1 MIAGLFVAL
10 CVGAD
15 PVPAVPSSPAAEAR
29 KDALAHYGA
38 ALWNV
43 RRDRLLSAA
52 KQLEAAA
59 KRDPASAAPK
69 RELAKLYAQLGRDP
83 EAIRCARAALEADA
97 DDYDTALLLAKLLL
111 GAGELADAVDA
122 AKVATESKALAERAE
137 RAVRAYRDLA
147 ALCERAADLAASEAA
162 LRKAVALLTDGRADA
177 LAQGAFTP
185 KEADAEA
192 ADCLERLG
200 RVLVKRKKFDAAAAA
215 FARAAKLFPE
225 PAAAAR
231 LSWNLSGALD
241 AKGDTAEALAQLE
254 TFLKLKPR
262 AGEPFVRYAKL
273 LRDTGATAEDVVRKL
288 RAHAE
293 RDPDNKPLAA
303 VVAWEQTR
311 TERDRDAGDA
321 ALAKLVETADPELVA
336 LFVRAHLDTG
346 RAAVIVKEL
355 DKGFALLD
363 EARRDKEKPITEL
376 AKRRGAETARAVAD
390 ALATDPDGAAAL
402 LRAAGDDLRLGQKR
416 ASGTAFFMG
425 ALAQRH
431 GKLVAAELHFRNA
444 LSAGAPA
451 TVGETYQALLNVL
464 WLANKPGDVE
474 AICRDA
480 LGNRDVPLSEA
491 FLNFHYA
498 LALAEQGKADDALR
512 AADAAIQQAG
522 DADRLTVRLRK
533 HSVLRALGK
542 WDAAAEY
549 GKKLLDEFDAPAD
562 KPRVRYAQA
571 TALWGGGKRAEAEAL
586 LRAILDDD
594 PDHAAACNDLGYHLA
609 DEGRDLAEAE
619 RLIRRA
625 LTADRIER
633 RKAGSAEPES
643 ASYLDSLG
651 WVQFRQGK
659 LKEARAT
666 LERAAALAPSASDGT
681 IWDHLGDVLF
691 RLGEKAKARAAWE
704 RAKGLYE
711 ADARR
716 AGRDRSGG
724 RADEVRRKLE
734 RVP

>member
-10 CVGAD
+10 CAGAD
-15 PVPAVPSSPAAEAR
+15 PVPAPPSAEAR
-29 KDALAHYGA
+29 ADALARYGA
-38 ALWNV
+38 AVWNL
-43 RRDRLLSAA
+43 RRDRLLTAA
-52 KQLEAAA
+52 KHLEAAA
-59 KRDPASAAPK
+59 KQDPKSAAPK

-97 DDYDTALLLAKLLL
+97 DDYETALLLAKLLFD
-111 GAGELADAVDA
+111 AGELTDAVEA
-122 AKVATESKALAERAE
+122 AVLATESKALAERAE

-147 ALCERAADLAASEAA
+147 ALCEKADDLAAADAA
-162 LRKAVALLTDGRADA
+162 LRKAVELLTDGRADVI
-177 LAQGAFTP
+177 AQGAFTP
-185 KEADAEA
+185 KEADSEA

-200 RVLVKRKKFDAAAAA
+200 RVLVKRKKFADAATA
-215 FARAAKLFPE
+215 FARAAKLTPD
-225 PAAAAR
+225 ARAAAR

-241 AKGDTAEALAQLE
+241 AKGDRAEALAQLE
-254 TFLKLKPR
+254 TFLKLRPR

-273 LRDTGATAEDVVRKL
+273 LRDAGTANDEVVRKL
-288 RAHAE
+288 QAHAA
-293 RDPDNKPLAA
+293 RDPQNEPLAA

-311 TERDRDAGDA
+311 GPDRDAGDA
-321 ALAKLVETADPELVA
+321 ALAKLIETADPELVA

-346 RAAVIVKEL
+346 RAGAIVKEL

-363 EARRDKEKPITEL
+363 EARRDKEKPVTET
-376 AKRRGAETARAVAD
+376 AKRRAAEKARAVAD
-390 ALATDPDGAAAL
+390 ALATNPDGVSAL
-402 LRAAGDDLRLGQKR
+402 LRAAGDDLRQGVKR

-444 LSAGAPA
+444 LVGNQQV
-451 TVGETYQALLNVL
+451 TLGETYQALFNVL
-464 WLANKPGDVE
+464 WLAGKPADVE

-480 LGNRDVPLSEA
+480 IGNPDVPLSET

-498 LALAEQGKADDALR
+498 LALAEQGKTEAALR
-512 AADAAIQQAG
+512 AAEKALQNAG

-533 HSVLRALGK
+533 HTVLRALGK
-542 WDAAAEY
+542 WDEAIEY
-549 GKKLLDEFDAPAD
+549 GKKLLDDFDSPTD

-571 TALWGGGKRAEAEAL
+571 AALWGGGKRAEAEAL
-586 LRAILDDD
+586 LRALLDDD
-594 PDHAAACNDLGYHLA
+594 PDHAGACNDLGYHLA
-609 DEGRDLAEAE
+609 DEGRNLAEAE

-633 RKAGSAEPES
+633 RKSGSAEGES

-666 LERAAALAPSASDGT
+666 LERAAALAPDSKDGT
-681 IWDHLGDVLF
+681 VWDHFGDVLF
-691 RLGEKAKARAAWE
+691 RLGEKVKAREAWE
-704 RAKGLYE
+704 RAKAAYE
-711 ADARR
+711 ADANRT
-716 AGRDRSGG
+716 GRDRSKGG
-724 RADEVRRKLE
+724 LEEVKRKLA

>member
-15 PVPAVPSSPAAEAR
+15 PAPTAPAAEAR
-29 KDALAHYGA
+29 KDALAQYGA

-59 KRDPASAAPK
+59 KQDPTSSAPK

-83 EAIRCARAALEADA
+83 EAIRHARAALEADA
-97 DDYDTALLLAKLLL
+97 DDSDTALLLAKLLL
-111 GAGELADAVDA
+111 DAGELADAVDA
-122 AKVATESKALAERAE
+122 AKLATESKTLPERAE
-137 RAVRAYRDLA
+137 KAVRAYRDLA
-147 ALCERAADLAASEAA
+147 ALCEKADDRAAAEAA
-162 LRKAVALLTDGRADA
+162 LRKAVELLTDGRAEVI
-177 LAQGAFTP
+177 AQGAFTP

-192 ADCLERLG
+192 ADALERLG
-200 RVLVKRKKFDAAAAA
+200 RVLVKSKKYADAATA
-215 FARAAKLFPE
+215 FERAAKLFPD
-225 PAAAAR
+225 PSAAAR

-241 AKGDTAEALAQLE
+241 TKGDKAGALAQLE

-273 LRDTGATAEDVVRKL
+273 LRDTGTADDEVVRKL
-288 RAHAE
+288 QAHAA

-311 TERDRDAGDA
+311 GPDRDAGDA
-321 ALAKLVETADPELVA
+321 ALAKLIETADPELVA

-346 RAAVIVKEL
+346 RASAIVKEL
-355 DKGFALLD
+355 DKGFVLLD

-376 AKRRGAETARAVAD
+376 AKRRAAEKARAVAD
-390 ALATDPDGAAAL
+390 ALATNPDGAAAL
-402 LRAAGDDLRLGQKR
+402 LRVAGDDLRVGVKR
-416 ASGTAFFMG
+416 ASGTAFFLG

-444 LSAGAPA
+444 LNANPQA
-451 TVGETYQALLNVL
+451 TLGEVYQALFNVL
-464 WLANKPGDVE
+464 WLAGKPADVE
-474 AICRDA
+474 AICNNA
-480 LGNRDVPLSEA
+480 IGNPDVPLSET
-491 FLNFHYA
+491 FLSFHYA
-498 LALAEQGKADDALR
+498 LALAEQGKAEAAIR
-512 AADAAIQQAG
+512 AADRAIQNVG

-533 HSVLRALGK
+533 HTVLRALGK
-542 WDAAAEY
+542 WDEAIAY
-549 GKKLLDEFDAPAD
+549 GKKLLDEFEAPTD
-562 KPRVRYAQA
+562 KPRVQYAQA
-571 TALWGGGKRAEAEAL
+571 AALWGGGKSAEAEAV

-594 PDHAAACNDLGYHLA
+594 PDHAGACNDLGYHLA
-609 DEGRDLAEAE
+609 DEGRNLVEAE

-633 RKAGSAEPES
+633 RKTGSAEPES

-651 WVQFRQGK
+651 WVLFRQGK

-666 LERAAALAPSASDGT
+666 LERAVARAPAERDGT
-681 IWDHLGDVLF
+681 LWDHLGDVLF
-691 RLGEKAKARAAWE
+691 RLNEKAKAREAWE
-704 RAKGLYE
+704 KAKGAYE

-716 AGRDRSGG
+716 AGRDRSAG
-724 RADEVRRKLE
+724 RADEVKRKLA

>member
-10 CVGAD
+10 CAGAD
-15 PVPAVPSSPAAEAR
+15 PVPVAPAAEAR
-29 KDALAHYGA
+29 KDALAQYGA
-38 ALWNV
+38 AVWNL
-43 RRDRLLSAA
+43 RRERLLSAA

-59 KRDPASAAPK
+59 KQDPTSAAPK

-83 EAIRCARAALEADA
+83 EAIRLARAALEADA
-97 DDYDTALLLAKLLL
+97 DDYDTALLLAKLLFD
-111 GAGELADAVDA
+111 AGELADAVEA
-122 AKVATESKALAERAE
+122 AKVAVESKSLTERAE
-137 RAVRAYRDLA
+137 KAVRAYRDLA
-147 ALCERAADLAASEAA
+147 ALCEKADDLAAAEAA
-162 LRKAVALLTDGRADA
+162 LRKAVEVLTEGRADVV
-177 LAQGAFTP
+177 AQGAFTP

-200 RVLVKRKKFDAAAAA
+200 RVLVKRKKYDAAAES
-215 FARAAKLFPE
+215 FARAGKLFPN
-225 PAAAAR
+225 PSAAAR
-231 LSWNLSGALD
+231 LSWNLSGALE
-241 AKGDTAEALAQLE
+241 AKGDKAEALAQLE

-262 AGEPFVRYAKL
+262 AGEPFVRYAQL
-273 LRDTGATAEDVVRKL
+273 LRDTGTANDEVVRKL
-288 RAHAE
+288 RAHAA

-311 TERDRDAGDA
+311 GPDRDAGDA
-321 ALAKLVETADPELVA
+321 ALAALLETADPELVA

-346 RAAVIVKEL
+346 RAGVIVKEL

-363 EARRDKEKPITEL
+363 EARRDKEKEKPISEL
-376 AKRRGAETARAVAD
+376 AKRRAAETARAVAD
-390 ALATDPDGAAAL
+390 ALATNPDGVSAL
-402 LRAAGDDLRLGQKR
+402 LRAAGEDLRSGVKR
-416 ASGTAFFMG
+416 ASGTAFFLG

-444 LSAGAPA
+444 LIGTPPA
-451 TVGETYQALLNVL
+451 TIGEVYQALFQVL
-464 WLANKPGDVE
+464 WLAGKPADVE
-474 AICRDA
+474 AVCTNA
-480 LGNRDVPLSEA
+480 LGNPDVPLSET
-491 FLNFHYA
+491 FLNFHYS
-498 LALAEQGKADDALR
+498 LALAEQGKADAAIR
-512 AADAAIQQAG
+512 AADKAILNVG

-533 HSVLRALGK
+533 HTVLRALGK
-542 WDAAAEY
+542 WNEAIEY
-549 GKKLLDEFDAPAD
+549 GKKLLDEFDSPAD

-571 TALWGGGKRAEAEAL
+571 TALWGGGKKAEAEAL
-586 LRAILDDD
+586 LRAMLDDD

-609 DEGRDLAEAE
+609 DEGRNLAEAE

-633 RKAGSAEPES
+633 RKTGSAEAES

-666 LERAAALAPSASDGT
+666 LERAAALSPGPNDAT
-681 IWDHLGDVLF
+681 VWDHLGDVLF
-691 RLGEKAKARAAWE
+691 RSGEKAKAREAWE
-704 RAKGLYE
+704 RAKAAYE

-716 AGRDRSGG
+716 TGRDRYNG
-724 RADEVRRKLE
+724 RADEVKRKLS